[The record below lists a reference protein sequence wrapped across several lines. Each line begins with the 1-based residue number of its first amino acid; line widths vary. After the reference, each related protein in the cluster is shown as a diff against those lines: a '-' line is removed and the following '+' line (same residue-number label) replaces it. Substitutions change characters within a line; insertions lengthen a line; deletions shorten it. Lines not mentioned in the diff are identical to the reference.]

1 MLIYTQMKICHTGQ
15 ACAVTLSSCSL
26 GGPVSH
32 MEVGKCVL
40 LTVGVHVSGVNGKL
54 TAFSAPISGNK
65 HSPCFKDPFR
75 LPESTK
81 V

>member
-1 MLIYTQMKICHTGQ
+1 M
-15 ACAVTLSSCSL
+15 
-26 GGPVSH
+26 SH

-75 LPESTK
+75 LPESTN